1 MSGADAVSTQ
11 GQTESGPTILV
22 YGFRP
27 FFLGAGVWS
36 ALFLALWLLTLEGA
50 LDLPGAFAPVTWPAH
65 EMIFGYVAATV
76 CGFLLT
82 AIPNWTGRLPIR
94 GTSLGL
100 LFLLWLGGRVAVALS
115 IKR

>member
-1 MSGADAVSTQ
+1 
-11 GQTESGPTILV
+11 
-22 YGFRP
+22 
-27 FFLGAGVWS
+27 
-36 ALFLALWLLTLEGA
+36 
-50 LDLPGAFAPVTWPAH
+50 
-65 EMIFGYVAATV
+65 MIFGYVAATV